1 MENSRLKK
9 VLMIVFS
16 IIVLMIGLS
25 LIVSGYYFKVSK
37 INIHEAWL
45 YVFFILGAVFIFVG
59 TCLIYQI
66 FHKKENKLNTKQM
79 TMIGIMSSITVIL
92 YYFVKFNLPFFPP
105 WLDIQVSEIP
115 ALITAFAYGPQAGC
129 LVILVRCIIKLPA
142 TQTAGVGE
150 LADLVLG
157 IVLVLISSIIYHR
170 KKSIKT
176 ALIGLSLGV
185 LVSTIMA
192 MLVNW
197 LLLIPAY
204 ISIAGFPIEALVGM
218 MDSYIPYTV
227 TENNFMITYVF
238 VGVLPFNIF
247 RYIIVVALTFLL
259 YKKTHWL
266 LDQITK

>member
-1 MENSRLKK
+1 MDNSKLKR
-9 VLMIVFS
+9 VLMIASS

-25 LIVSGYYFKVSK
+25 LIVTGYCLKVMK
-37 INIHEAWL
+37 IDIHEAWL
-45 YVFFILGAVFIFVG
+45 YVFFILGAVFSFVG
-59 TCLIYQI
+59 ICFIYQI
-66 FHKKENKLNTKQM
+66 FHKKENKLSVKQM

-129 LVILVRCIIKLPA
+129 LVIFVRCIIKLPA

-150 LADLVLG
+150 VADLILG
-157 IVLVLISSIIYHR
+157 VVLVLISSLIYHR
-170 KKSIKT
+170 KKSVKT

-185 LVSTIMA
+185 LVSTVMA

-197 LLLIPAY
+197 LMLIPAY
-204 ISIAGFPIEALVGM
+204 ITIAGFPMESLVGM
-218 MDSYIPYTV
+218 LDSYIPYTV
-227 TENNFMITYVF
+227 TESNFMLTYVF

-266 LDQITK
+266 LDRITK